1 MGHGR
6 RNNGKRSLMITG
18 LLTFLFFFA
27 IIGCVLYGRKLI
39 RTEKVD
45 AVFGNPERAQGGIH
59 WVIVGSSFLLLVW
72 LYYSWDIAK
81 SFFPKS
87 ANELCQVGKVNESL
101 LSLKYLFP
109 IDERQLKSTSVIE
122 TESENLNKITIEI
135 EKSGIEN
142 QDKSN
147 LLNFVSQTKNTI
159 PLLTNEQLLNNDTR
173 EQIKLINKKII
184 NLTEN
189 FKRSDYPNESTEQ
202 ELERIEAAKEEGSWK
217 ASSTSIEN
225 TIEIPFIPKTKRG
238 LKFQAAATELNLISD
253 EFFELKNHNEQYT
266 SALEKLKK
274 EIKDY
279 RSNLS
284 SSKEIS
290 SSLAKDILKI
300 ARRIEYASI
309 FPPNTLD
316 DMQASIIN
324 FDNLQKKEQGGLR
337 WVDLLLFPSGTIIS
351 SGPSCSEQGSGRWLP
366 KPSDTLN
373 KFTLMLNP
381 NVGYKQ
387 IPLIW
392 YEMMDVSKIIGF
404 LIPDWFADILPGEYP
419 VHDEQGEVKPNFKS
433 KVLSFVT
440 GDFNLFKI
448 PIPTGHIWDSFLRV
462 FLGLV
467 AGIIVGVPLG
477 LFMGLNRFAKGFF
490 DPLIELYRPV
500 PPLAWAPLVISVLGI
515 DNLGKVFL
523 LFMVSLSIMIISARA
538 GASGT
543 QLSKIHAAHS
553 LGASKWQILRHVI
566 FPNSLPEIL
575 TGIRVATGM
584 CWGTLVAAEFLAGT
598 TGVGFVENV
607 AKKYFQY
614 EVIWITI
621 FIMGMLGL
629 IFDITIRKIID
640 KTIPWRGKG

>member
-1 MGHGR
+1 
-6 RNNGKRSLMITG
+6 MITAF
-18 LLTFLFFFA
+18 LTFLFFFA
-27 IIGCVLYGRKLI
+27 IIGCILYGRKLI
-39 RTEKVD
+39 RTEKID
-45 AVFGNPERAQGGIH
+45 AVFGNPERAKGGIH

-81 SFFPKS
+81 SFFPRS

-109 IDERQLKSTSVIE
+109 IEERQLKSTSVIKTE
-122 TESENLNKITIEI
+122 TENLNKILLEI
-135 EKSGIEN
+135 NKSDKVN
-142 QDKSN
+142 SQDKIKLFDFINES
-147 LLNFVSQTKNTI
+147 KNSI
-159 PLLTNEQLLNNDTR
+159 PLLTNEKLLNNETKRKIGIITD
-173 EQIKLINKKII
+173 KIN
-184 NLTEN
+184 NLTDN
-189 FKRSDYPNESTEQ
+189 FTRNDYPNESPE
-202 ELERIEAAKEEGSWK
+202 EEIKRIDAAKKEGNWS

-225 TIEIPFIPKTKRG
+225 TIEIPSVPKTKRG
-238 LKFQAAATELNLISD
+238 LKFQAASVELNSISD
-253 EFFELKNHNEQYT
+253 EFFELRNHNEQY
-266 SALEKLKK
+266 SSLIKNLKK
-274 EIKDY
+274 GIKDF
-279 RSNLS
+279 RSQLDS
-284 SSKEIS
+284 SEEIS
-290 SSLAKDILKI
+290 SSFAKDILKI
-300 ARRIEYASI
+300 VRRIEYASI
-309 FPPNTLD
+309 FPPNTLK
-316 DMQASIIN
+316 DMQESIEN
-324 FDNLQKKEQGGLR
+324 FDKAQKKEQGGLR
-337 WVDLLLFPSGTIIS
+337 WVDILLFPSGTIIS

-366 KPSDTLN
+366 KPSDTVN
-373 KFTLMLNP
+373 KFALMLNP
-381 NVGYKQ
+381 NVGFKQ

-392 YEMMDVSKIIGF
+392 YEMMDVSKIVGF
-404 LIPDWFADILPGEYP
+404 IFPDWIADILPGEYP
-419 VHDEQGEVKPNFKS
+419 VHNERGEIKPNFKS

-440 GDFNLFKI
+440 GDFKLFKI

-553 LGASKWQILRHVI
+553 LGASRWQILRHVI

>member
-1 MGHGR
+1 
-6 RNNGKRSLMITG
+6 MITAV
-18 LLTFLFFFA
+18 LTFIFFFA
-27 IIGCVLYGRKLI
+27 IVGCILYGRKLI
-39 RTEKVD
+39 KTEKVD
-45 AVFGNPERAQGGIH
+45 AVFGNPERAKGGAH

-109 IDERQLKSTSVIE
+109 IEERQLKSTSKIQIE
-122 TESENLNKITIEI
+122 TENLNKIYLNV
-135 EKSGIEN
+135 EKSNKIN
-142 QDKSN
+142 IQDKN
-147 LLNFVSQTKNTI
+147 KLLTFIKQTKNTI
-159 PLLTNEQLLNNDTR
+159 PLLTSEKLLEKETR
-173 EQIKLINKKII
+173 EQIKLITDKIN
-184 NLTEN
+184 NLTNN
-189 FKRSDYPNESTEQ
+189 FSKKDFPNESPEDEMKRTELAKQ
-202 ELERIEAAKEEGSWK
+202 EGTWG

-225 TIEIPFIPKTKRG
+225 TVEIPSIPKTKKG
-238 LKFQAAATELNLISD
+238 LKFQVAASELSLISD
-253 EFFELKNHNEQYT
+253 EFFEIRNHNPQFTFAMEG
-266 SALEKLKK
+266 LKK
-274 EIKDY
+274 EIKEY
-279 RSNLS
+279 RSKLNLS
-284 SSKEIS
+284 EEIASSF
-290 SSLAKDILKI
+290 AKDILKI

-309 FPPNTLD
+309 FPPNTLK
-316 DMQASIIN
+316 DMQTSIVN
-324 FDNLQKKEQGGLR
+324 FDKAQKKEQGGLK
-337 WVDLLLFPSGTIIS
+337 WVDIILFPSGTIMS
-351 SGPSCSEQGSGRWLP
+351 SGPSCTEQGSGRWLP

-373 KFTLMLNP
+373 KFALMLNP
-381 NVGYKQ
+381 NVGFKQ

-392 YEMMDVSKIIGF
+392 YEMMDVSKVIGF
-404 LIPDWFADILPGEYP
+404 ILPDWIADIMPGEYP
-419 VHDEQGEVKPNFKS
+419 IHNEKGEIEPNFKS
-433 KVLSFVT
+433 KVLNFVT
-440 GDFNLFKI
+440 GDFNLLKI
-448 PIPTGHIWDSFLRV
+448 PVPTGHIWDSFLRV
-462 FLGLV
+462 FLGLIF
-467 AGIIVGVPLG
+467 GIIIGVPLG

-553 LGASKWQILRHVI
+553 LGASRWQILRHVI

-598 TGVGFVENV
+598 TGIGFVENV

-629 IFDITIRKIID
+629 LFDITIRKIID

>member
-1 MGHGR
+1 
-6 RNNGKRSLMITG
+6 MITAF
-18 LLTFLFFFA
+18 LTFLFFFA
-27 IIGCVLYGRKLI
+27 IVGCVLYGRRLI
-39 RTEKVD
+39 KTEKVD
-45 AVFGNPERAQGGIH
+45 AVFGNPERAKGGVH

-109 IDERQLKSTSVIE
+109 INERQLKSTSVIE
-122 TESENLNKITIEI
+122 TETENLNGIILEI
-135 EKSGIEN
+135 KKSN
-142 QDKSN
+142 DVNDQDKN
-147 LLNFVSQTKNTI
+147 KLINFVTKTKSTI
-159 PLLTNEQLLNNDTR
+159 PLLTNESLLNNETR
-173 EQIKLINKKII
+173 EQIKLITEKIN
-184 NLTEN
+184 NLSKN
-189 FKRSDYPNESTEQ
+189 FVKIDYPNESAED
-202 ELERIEAAKEEGSWK
+202 EIKRIEASKKEGTWS

-225 TIEIPFIPKTKRG
+225 TVEIPSIPKTKRG
-238 LKFQAAATELNLISD
+238 LKFQAAAVELNLISD
-253 EFFELKNHNEQYT
+253 EFFELRNHNEQYT
-266 SALEKLKK
+266 SVLENLKK

-279 RSNLS
+279 RSGLS
-284 SSKEIS
+284 PSEEIS
-290 SSLAKDILKI
+290 SSFAKDILKI

-309 FPPNTLD
+309 FPPNTLK
-316 DMQASIIN
+316 DMEASIIN
-324 FDNLQKKEQGGLR
+324 LDEAVKKEQGGLR
-337 WVDLLLFPSGTIIS
+337 WIDILLFPSGTIIS

-366 KPSDTLN
+366 KPSDTIN

-381 NVGYKQ
+381 NVGFKQ

-404 LIPDWFADILPGEYP
+404 LLPDWIADILPGEYP
-419 VHDEQGEVKPNFKS
+419 VHNEKGEIKPNFKS

-440 GDFNLFKI
+440 GDFELFKI

-553 LGASKWQILRHVI
+553 LGASRWQILRHVI

-629 IFDITIRKIID
+629 LFDVTIRKIID

>member
-1 MGHGR
+1 
-6 RNNGKRSLMITG
+6 MITG
-18 LLTFLFFFA
+18 FLTFLFFFA

-45 AVFGNPERAQGGIH
+45 AVFGNPERAQGGLH

-122 TESENLNKITIEI
+122 TESENLDKITIEI
-135 EKSGIEN
+135 EKSGVKN
-142 QDKSN
+142 QDKSK

-159 PLLTNEQLLNNDTR
+159 PLLTNEQLLNNETR
-173 EQIKLINKKII
+173 EQIKLINEKII

-189 FKRSDYPNESTEQ
+189 FKRSDYPNESAEQ
-202 ELERIEAAKEEGSWK
+202 ELKRIEAAKEEGSWK

-225 TIEIPFIPKTKRG
+225 TIEIPFVPKTKRG

-253 EFFELKNHNEQYT
+253 EFFELKNHNEQYA

-279 RSNLS
+279 RDSLS
-284 SSKEIS
+284 ASEEIS

-309 FPPNTLD
+309 FPPNTLK
-316 DMQASIIN
+316 DMQASIIS
-324 FDNLQKKEQGGLR
+324 FDNVQKKEQGSLR

-373 KFTLMLNP
+373 KFTLMINP

-419 VHDEQGEVKPNFKS
+419 VHNEQGEVKPNFKS

>member
-1 MGHGR
+1 
-6 RNNGKRSLMITG
+6 MITG
-18 LLTFLFFFA
+18 FLTFIFFFA
-27 IIGCVLYGRKLI
+27 IVGCILYGRKLI
-39 RTEKVD
+39 KRERVD
-45 AVFGNPERAQGGIH
+45 AVFGNPERAKGGIH
-59 WVIVGSSFLLLVW
+59 WVIVGSSFLLLIW

-81 SFFPKS
+81 SFFPRS

-101 LSLKYLFP
+101 MSLKYLFP

-122 TESENLNKITIEI
+122 TETENLNKIIFEI
-135 EKSGIEN
+135 KNSEEVSEQNKG
-142 QDKSN
+142 K
-147 LLNFVSQTKNTI
+147 LLNFITETKNTI
-159 PLLTNEQLLNNDTR
+159 PLLTNEKLLSFETKENIR
-173 EQIKLINKKII
+173 I
-184 NLTEN
+184 LTERIN
-189 FKRSDYPNESTEQ
+189 TLSKDFVRDDYSNESDE
-202 ELERIEAAKEEGSWK
+202 ERIKRIQAAGQEGTWS

-225 TIEIPFIPKTKRG
+225 TVEIPSIPKTERG
-238 LKFQAAATELNLISD
+238 LKFQTAAIELNSISD
-253 EFFELKNHNEQYT
+253 EFFELRNHNDRYT
-266 SALEKLKK
+266 SALENLKK
-274 EIKDY
+274 EIKEY
-279 RSNLS
+279 RSNFDNS
-284 SSKEIS
+284 DEIS

-309 FPPNTLD
+309 FPPNTLKG
-316 DMQASIIN
+316 MEASIVS
-324 FDNLQKKEQGGLR
+324 FDNIQKKEQGGLR
-337 WVDLLLFPSGTIIS
+337 WVDILLFPSGTIIS

-366 KPSDTLN
+366 KPSDTIN

-381 NVGYKQ
+381 KVGFKQ

-392 YEMMDVSKIIGF
+392 YEMMDVSKIVGF
-404 LIPDWFADILPGEYP
+404 ILPDWIADILPGKYP
-419 VHDEQGEVKPNFKS
+419 VHNEQGEIKSNFKS
-433 KVLSFVT
+433 KALNLVT
-440 GDFNLFKI
+440 GNFELFKI

-467 AGIIVGVPLG
+467 AGIIIGVPLG